1 MKTTLEQINERLDKI
16 EQMLTEMRSGHMR
29 ETISLEEAVV
39 FTGYKKPYLYRLT
52 SEKKIPHYKNG
63 RELRFDPVEL
73 NAWMKRNKVKSHDEI
88 ESEAA
93 TYCATHNNK

>member
-1 MKTTLEQINERLDKI
+1 MELTLEQINERLDRI
-16 EQMLTEMRSGHMR
+16 EKMLVELRTEKQR

-39 FTGYKKPYLYRLT
+39 FTGYKKPYLYKLT

-73 NAWMKRNKVKSHDEI
+73 NAWMKRHKVKSQDEI

-93 TYCATHNNK
+93 TYCATHETK

>member
-1 MKTTLEQINERLDKI
+1 MATLEQINERLDRI
-16 EQMLTEMRSGHMR
+16 EKLLVELRTDKHRD
-29 ETISLEEAVV
+29 TISLDEAVII
-39 FTGYKKPYLYRLT
+39 TGYNKSYLYRLT

-73 NAWMKRNKVKSHDEI
+73 NAWMKRNKVKSQEEI

-93 TYCATHNNK
+93 TYCATNEPK

>member
-1 MKTTLEQINERLDKI
+1 MATLEQINERLDRI
-16 EQMLTEMRSGHMR
+16 EKLLVELRTDKHRD
-29 ETISLEEAVV
+29 TISMDEAVII
-39 FTGYKKPYLYRLT
+39 TGYNKSYLYRLT

-73 NAWMKRNKVKSHDEI
+73 NAWMKRNKVKSQEEI

-93 TYCATHNNK
+93 TYCATHEPK

>member
-1 MKTTLEQINERLDKI
+1 MATLEQINERLDRI
-16 EQMLTEMRSGHMR
+16 EKLLVELRTDKHRD
-29 ETISLEEAVV
+29 TISLDEAVII
-39 FTGYKKPYLYRLT
+39 TGYNKSYLYRLT

-73 NAWMKRNKVKSHDEI
+73 NAWMKRNKVKSQEEI

-93 TYCATHNNK
+93 TYCATHEQK